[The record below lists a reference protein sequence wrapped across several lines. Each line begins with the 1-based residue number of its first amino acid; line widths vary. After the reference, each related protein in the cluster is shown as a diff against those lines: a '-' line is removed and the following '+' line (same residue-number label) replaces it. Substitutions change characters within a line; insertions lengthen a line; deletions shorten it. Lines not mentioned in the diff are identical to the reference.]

1 MSSKQ
6 TVLVV
11 DFPTVLS
18 CHCLVGGL
26 LLVLGTAG
34 RTRGALTGF
43 ASNAFFCNFFAI
55 FSQNQVPYF
64 SRNVAFFEVF

>member
-18 CHCLVGGL
+18 CLCLVDGL

-43 ASNAFFCNFFAI
+43 ASKVISVAAAMASTLTMPLAI
-55 FSQNQVPYF
+55 LACTESTDG
-64 SRNVAFFEVF
+64 